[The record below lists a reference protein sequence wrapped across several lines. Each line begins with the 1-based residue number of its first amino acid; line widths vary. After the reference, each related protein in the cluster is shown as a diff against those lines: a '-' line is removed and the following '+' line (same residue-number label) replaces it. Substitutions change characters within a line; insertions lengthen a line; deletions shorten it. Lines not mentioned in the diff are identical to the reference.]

1 MGTSLLAWAGKRP
14 STRSHHHERAG
25 RYWIVW
31 SLVIAIVVLLAAL
44 AVGSH
49 QRHQQGF
56 DVFDEGA
63 HYDYV
68 LDLTH
73 GHLPRSGDHLSQTTM
88 RMISCLGGFDLP
100 PHGCS
105 VTQRNPADLPAGG
118 YSYEAVQQGPL
129 GYLPYVLTART
140 NVSPQTALVDA
151 RWGGFIWSIVGAGL
165 LVWVGWL
172 ADLSLLELC
181 GVLSVCLLSPVQ
193 VHAASTVTNDSSA
206 VAAGAL
212 VVATFLVA
220 RRRQTAL
227 VSIGLVVGLLIGLMK
242 GLFVVVPFVLL
253 VGLLIFDVAQRRRQ
267 SRADLWRRYGCSS
280 AMFLGVVISY
290 GGWLLLQQARAT
302 VPPSVVLHV
311 LQGFSTTPYP
321 RPSTFF
327 NGIQQALSDLIAY
340 APAPLYWFWN
350 LSVYGS
356 LAGLLVLQGP
366 VGRPQL
372 RAMAAAIFIG
382 IIALAAGFPL
392 LNFIEGHY
400 DFYAPSRYALPL
412 LPIVGLVLMRAIRVR
427 GLLLIGVFLPA
438 LAVIDQL
445 ATGQF

>member
-1 MGTSLLAWAGKRP
+1 
-14 STRSHHHERAG
+14 
-25 RYWIVW
+25 
-31 SLVIAIVVLLAAL
+31 
-44 AVGSH
+44 
-49 QRHQQGF
+49 
-56 DVFDEGA
+56 
-63 HYDYV
+63 
-68 LDLTH
+68 
-73 GHLPRSGDHLSQTTM
+73 
-88 RMISCLGGFDLP
+88 
-100 PHGCS
+100 
-105 VTQRNPADLPAGG
+105 
-118 YSYEAVQQGPL
+118 
-129 GYLPYVLTART
+129 
-140 NVSPQTALVDA
+140 
-151 RWGGFIWSIVGAGL
+151 
-165 LVWVGWL
+165 
-172 ADLSLLELC
+172 
-181 GVLSVCLLSPVQ
+181 
-193 VHAASTVTNDSSA
+193 
-206 VAAGAL
+206 
-212 VVATFLVA
+212 
-220 RRRQTAL
+220 

-427 GLLLIGVFLPA
+427 GLLLIGVLLPA